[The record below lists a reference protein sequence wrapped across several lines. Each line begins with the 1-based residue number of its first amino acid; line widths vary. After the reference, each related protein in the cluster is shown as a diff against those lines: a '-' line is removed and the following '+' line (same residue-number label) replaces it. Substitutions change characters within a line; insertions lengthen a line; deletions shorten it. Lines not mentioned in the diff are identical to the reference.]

1 MPNNKIHF
9 NLQEIFFFLI
19 LVLLSVGFYHVL
31 KPLLADV
38 FLALI
43 LVILFN
49 RPFNF
54 IRKKLKKRRSL
65 AVSLTLLTAILTI
78 VIPLFFVGFM
88 LTQEVTSNYQLL
100 KNEWPKLQE
109 EFSEKNIQAFVD
121 DYPILEKTV
130 GDVNFDVVGE
140 KINEFLGAA
149 TEFSVSLIQQTFT
162 GVTMMIIHV
171 FVILFLMYF
180 MLLDGK
186 SLLNRL
192 QYLIPMDD
200 RDEQELLSN
209 VKRVTD
215 AVVINTFMLGAL
227 EGIYGGILFAVLG
240 IPSPFFWGFIM
251 AILSIIPL
259 VGTNSIMAPMGIIQ
273 LLLGNYT
280 EGIIILVLGSGLVLI
295 NQNLVRPRLD
305 GNKSGMHTAIIFIGT
320 LGGLMWM
327 GIIGFLAGPLITGL
341 FLTIWN
347 QFGKKYQVRLESYNR
362 GENGAEQDDE

>member
-1 MPNNKIHF
+1 MSKKQINF

-19 LVLLSVGFYHVL
+19 LFLLSVGFYHVMR
-31 KPLLADV
+31 PLLADV

-49 RPFNF
+49 RPFKF
-54 IRKKLKKRRSL
+54 ILAKLKNRRSL
-65 AVSLTLLTAILTI
+65 SASLTLVTAILTI

-88 LTQEVTSNYQLL
+88 LTQEVTSNYRFL
-100 KNEWPKLQE
+100 KEEWPKLQE
-109 EFSEKNIQAFVD
+109 EFSEENIQAFVD
-121 DYPILEKTV
+121 EYPILEQTIGTV
-130 GDVNFDVVGE
+130 DFDILGE
-140 KINEFLGAA
+140 KINEFLGVA
-149 TEFSVSLIQQTFT
+149 TEYSVTLVQQTFT
-162 GVTMMIIHV
+162 GVTMMIVHV

-186 SLLNRL
+186 VLLKRL
-192 QYLIPMDD
+192 QYLIPLDD
-200 RDEQELLSN
+200 EDENELLAN

-215 AVVINTFMLGAL
+215 AVVINTFMLGAI
-227 EGIYGGILFAVLG
+227 EGIFGGVLFALLG

-251 AILSIIPL
+251 AILAVIPL
-259 VGTNSIMAPMGIIQ
+259 VGTNSVMVPMGIIQ
-273 LLLGNYT
+273 LVLGNYT
-280 EGIIILVLGSGLVLI
+280 AGLIILILGSGLVLV

-341 FLTIWN
+341 FLTIWS
-347 QFGKKYQVRLESYNR
+347 QFGKKYQGRLEGYNR
-362 GENGAEQDDE
+362 GNSE